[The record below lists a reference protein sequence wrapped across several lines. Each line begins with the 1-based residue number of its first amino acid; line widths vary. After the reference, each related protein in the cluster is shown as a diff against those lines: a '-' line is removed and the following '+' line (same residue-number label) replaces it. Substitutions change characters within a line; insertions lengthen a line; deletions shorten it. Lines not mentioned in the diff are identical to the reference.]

1 MFARSVSIRLK
12 TNGVAE
18 FTRLIENAALPVLRK
33 QKGFQDEL
41 TFVVPGGGEAVAI
54 SLWDE
59 KQNADSYGR
68 NAYPEVLKALGRV
81 IEGTPQVRTFEVCN
95 STFHKIATPVGA

>member
-59 KQNADSYGR
+59 KENADSYGR
-68 NAYPEVLKALGRV
+68 KAYPEVLKALGRV
-81 IEGTPQVRTFEVCN
+81 VEGTPQVRTFEVCN
-95 STFHKIATPVGA
+95 STFHKIATPVGV